1 MRYRDKETIK
11 QVSNHQNKP
20 ESVYYGL
27 ISYRQKRRLRERWL
41 NEFRLKVTD
50 KIWWDSLTD
59 DEKSNVVNS
68 YSDGNNLNDLMKQY
82 PGNIGYIR
90 EKKLENL
97 LK

>member
-20 ESVYYGL
+20 ESDYGL
-27 ISYRQKRRLRERWL
+27 ISDRRKRRLRERWL

-68 YSDGNNLNDLMKQY
+68 YYNGNNLNDLMKQY

-90 EKKLENL
+90 EKNL
-97 LK
+97 RIY